1 MSSKRILWVLVIAAL
16 VGTIMM
22 GCAAKQQVPPGPTPE
37 EMQMRRQQA
46 LADSLAKVRAD
57 SLSKAKANSLAKVKT
72 DSLAQVAELERQ
84 RLEQQRLEMQRQQA
98 EVRQAK
104 ESLSTIYYDFDKSEL
119 KPAARAKLQKNAE
132 LIRKYDQWQ
141 VTVEGHCDERGS
153 TEYNLALGERRANSV
168 KEYYVNY
175 GINASRLEIISYGE
189 ERPVDKGHDE
199 AAWAK
204 NRRAVTVVK

>member
-1 MSSKRILWVLVIAAL
+1 MINKRILWVLVVAAL

-22 GCAAKQQVPPGPTPE
+22 GCAAKQQVPPGPTSE
-37 EMQMRRQQA
+37 EMEMQRQQVIA
-46 LADSLAKVRAD
+46 DSLAKVKADSLAKLRADSLAKVRAD
-57 SLSKAKANSLAKVKT
+57 SLTQA
-72 DSLAQVAELERQ
+72 AEAERN
-84 RLEQQRLEMQRQQA
+84 RLEQERLAMQRQQA

-104 ESLSTIYYDFDKSEL
+104 ESLSTIYFDFDKSEL

-141 VTVEGHCDERGS
+141 ITIEGHCDERGS
-153 TEYNLALGERRANSV
+153 TEYNLALGERRANTV

-175 GINASRLEIISYGE
+175 GINAGRLEIISYGE
-189 ERPVDKGHDE
+189 ERPVDMGHNE
-199 AAWAK
+199 AAWSK